1 MEVLQNQNNGFIEK
15 GLKDCIASI
24 NKNIKNVNLLE
35 KSDKPEIIKNI
46 ETNIM
51 KELECFVS
59 LFNAVSNLR
68 DTMES
73 ATIPSSLYNDLV
85 NVKGKLSDINQS
97 AKKCLSKNVIDFH
110 NYILTRVM
118 QALEI
123 PSGSEVK
130 TTKDIPN
137 NLKKIDFQIFIKTQ
151 AITFWHPFVGEQ
163 IQLLELQPP
172 PYEQPNRVF
181 SFTSTLYK

>member
-1 MEVLQNQNNGFIEK
+1 MNSLQIQNNAFIEE

-85 NVKGKLSDINQS
+85 NVKGKLSDLRQS

-110 NYILTRVM
+110 YYILARVM
-118 QALEI
+118 QALET
-123 PSGSEVK
+123 PSDSEVNS
-130 TTKDIPN
+130 TKDGNGIK
-137 NLKKIDFQIFIKTQ
+137 NLPYVIFSSVAGGGGFINPINPTINFQFIFQSILQ
-151 AITFWHPFVGEQ
+151 YISIY
-163 IQLLELQPP
+163 IQSLLNQ
-172 PYEQPNRVF
+172 
-181 SFTSTLYK
+181 